1 MAVNDSR
8 ELDRGR
14 PNASFHVSIS
24 GPDSVDR
31 DWVELAT
38 FEIDATSPVAAA
50 VDAFVQFAECA
61 PEVIEVEP
69 VNNSAA
75 RAATR
80 HLIFTSPDGA
90 RHIRVEELPLA
101 D

>member
-1 MAVNDSR
+1 
-8 ELDRGR
+8 
-14 PNASFHVSIS
+14 
-24 GPDSVDR
+24 
-31 DWVELAT
+31 
-38 FEIDATSPVAAA
+38 
-50 VDAFVQFAECA
+50 VQFAECA